1 MYQLQRSE
9 DDEGDPSS
17 LQGPSTTLHLA
28 RNMHKIILQFDDRDL
43 SLRART
49 SVGDL
54 PGTMLFTYIGPPTGS
69 TAEYYAP
76 SRLSNLPASGSPT
89 LTIVGYGFTMGDA
102 TPNFRSGG
110 TAAEATSWVAD
121 TIVICRAASGS
132 TTTSAIALSIEEY
145 INTETEAH
153 SYDSPKSSALRSR
166 NSLLSQAKIIAD
178 GKNFASKTFTI
189 RTSLG
194 HTPDETTRWFSDTSI
209 LTTRSTGLSQTR
221 RATFT
226 MGFGVGSLTEAYSF
240 DKPES
245 TGLIWDIFVQ
255 YVNLVILIGV
265 PNFPPVAK
273 GSIFIAGTSFGISD
287 FSSQGR
293 AGSSAQAVTVWFS
306 TTLVRCK
313 VVNGI
318 SASHR
323 AVISAG
329 SEVGKG
335 SVSVVL
341 TFDRPVVFSILVSN
355 APMSGS
361 TSITLSGVDFG
372 TRQSSVGGREIA
384 SGCESTFWV
393 SDSSTG
399 TKVAGQQNYPTGVDF
414 KTVLTTGVMVG
425 TFKNSL
431 TYDTPSISIMLPAN
445 LRTMRGAIPITII
458 GSRVAHAGSS
468 AMARLG
474 LTACE
479 RSVWRS
485 ASELLCSSPSGI
497 GDWQG
502 IQITIGGQV
511 GQFSLSFTY
520 DKIMLSALHRRNY
533 PSSSLPFITVFGSGM
548 ARADYCPKI
557 SLAASAAE
565 SSRWSSDSSILTRPS
580 SGYKSTTGFA
590 SNIVATIGVA
600 CKLVWASSGFNSEPL
615 LLPIDPSICPQ
626 SIGTSSFSEAF
637 SYDVPGPVLVT
648 QPSFLKALTSIYS
661 LTPNLEMVTV
671 SGLGFGL
678 TDYSLVLGVGSTHCE
693 ATFWISASN
702 ALCKVS
708 TGLGSTAL
716 LAITSGA
723 TQGRTDTQ
731 AYSYFAPRPFIQS
744 RTITISWK
752 YNHPVTGSTPITIQA
767 VFLGLFSVTQDLR
780 AGVSNCESSVWIS
793 DTIITGSVPAGV
805 AATKLVAVSSGQRS
819 GTATVALSFDV
830 PVPVEVIMSAI
841 TPFVLTVIGKGMTL
855 SDYSP
860 GTHTT

>member
-1 MYQLQRSE
+1 
-9 DDEGDPSS
+9 
-17 LQGPSTTLHLA
+17 
-28 RNMHKIILQFDDRDL
+28 MHRIILHFDGRDL

-49 SVGDL
+49 SVGEL
-54 PGTMLFTYIGPPTGS
+54 PGSMLFTYIGPPTGT

-76 SRLSNLPASGSPT
+76 SRLSNYPASGSPT
-89 LTIVGYGFTMGDA
+89 LTIVGYGFAMSDA

-110 TAAEATSWVAD
+110 TAAEATNWVAD

-132 TTTSAIALSIEEY
+132 STTSAIALSIEEY
-145 INTETEAH
+145 INTETEAN

-166 NSLLSQAKIIAD
+166 NSLLSQAKIVAD

-189 RTSLG
+189 QTSLG
-194 HTPDETTRWFSDTSI
+194 HSPDETTRWFSDTSI
-209 LTTRSTGLSQTR
+209 LTTRSRGLGQTK

-226 MGFGVGSLTEAYSF
+226 MGFAIGSLTEAYTF
-240 DKPES
+240 DRPES

-255 YVNLVILIGV
+255 YVNLIILVGV

-273 GSIFIAGTSFGISD
+273 GSIFIAGTSFGISHY
-287 FSSQGR
+287 SSQGR
-293 AGSSAQAVTVWFS
+293 AGSSSQAVTVWFS

-323 AVISAG
+323 AVLSAG
-329 SEVGKG
+329 SDLGEG

-341 TFDRPVVFSILVSN
+341 TFDRPLMFSIFVKN

-384 SGCESTFWV
+384 SGCESSFWI
-393 SDSSTG
+393 SDSSTV
-399 TKVAGQQNYPTGVDF
+399 TKVAGQQNYPAGVDF
-414 KTVLTTGVMVG
+414 KTVLTSGVIVG

-431 TYDTPSISIMLPAN
+431 TYDTPSISVVLPSN
-445 LRTMRGAIPITII
+445 FRTMRSPIAITMI
-458 GSRVAHAGSS
+458 GGRVAHSGSS

-479 RSVWRS
+479 RSVWQS

-502 IQITIGGQV
+502 VQITIGGQV

-533 PSSSLPFITVFGSGM
+533 PSSSLPFLTLFGSGM

-637 SYDVPGPVLVT
+637 SYDVPVPILAT
-648 QPSFLKALTSIYS
+648 QPSFLRALTFIYS
-661 LTPNLEMVTV
+661 LKPNLEMSTI
-671 SGLGFGL
+671 SGLGFGVAE
-678 TDYSLVLGVGSTHCE
+678 YSAALAVGRTHCE

-708 TGLGSTAL
+708 SGVGSTAL

-723 TQGRTDTQ
+723 TQGRTDTE
-731 AYSYFAPRPFIQS
+731 AYSYLSPRPFIQS
-744 RTITISWK
+744 TAITIRWK
-752 YNHPVTGSTPITIQA
+752 YNHPATGSTPITIQA
-767 VFLGLFSVTQDLR
+767 VFLGLFSVTHDLR
-780 AGVSNCESSVWIS
+780 AGASHCEVSLWVS
-793 DTIITGSVPAGV
+793 DTSVTGFVASGV
-805 AATKLVAVSSGQRS
+805 GGTKLVAVTSGQRGGS
-819 GTATVALSFDV
+819 ATVALSYDV
-830 PVPVEVIMSAI
+830 PVPIEILFSDI
-841 TPFVLTVIGKGMTL
+841 TPFVITVVGKGLTI

-860 GTHTT
+860 GT